1 MNSSRP
7 FSVAILGFSA
17 YEQKVL
23 RSILRLSSSRPCSYT
38 LAPSSPEHTPDIVIV
53 DGDDQQA
60 LATWRTRYASDMA
73 NPQAPTVLVSELVS
87 QPDIPHVHLKR
98 PIVAT
103 SVMKA
108 LDQIAQ
114 ELELRVAAAAPPPP
128 KALVVDDSLVMR
140 KQVTQELQQCGVEV
154 DGAESGEQA
163 WAYLQNGTAYALIFL
178 DVVLPGVD
186 GYTLCKTI
194 KKDTQYKHI
203 PVIMLTGKD
212 SPFDRVRGKLA
223 RCDMYLTK
231 PVTHEQLQAVIKY
244 HLPQA

>member
-1 MNSSRP
+1 
-7 FSVAILGFSA
+7 
-17 YEQKVL
+17 
-23 RSILRLSSSRPCSYT
+23 
-38 LAPSSPEHTPDIVIV
+38 
-53 DGDDQQA
+53 
-60 LATWRTRYASDMA
+60 
-73 NPQAPTVLVSELVS
+73 
-87 QPDIPHVHLKR
+87 
-98 PIVAT
+98 
-103 SVMKA
+103 
-108 LDQIAQ
+108 
-114 ELELRVAAAAPPPP
+114 
-128 KALVVDDSLVMR
+128 
-140 KQVTQELQQCGVEV
+140 V

-231 PVTHEQLQAVIKY
+231 PVTHEQLQAVIKH